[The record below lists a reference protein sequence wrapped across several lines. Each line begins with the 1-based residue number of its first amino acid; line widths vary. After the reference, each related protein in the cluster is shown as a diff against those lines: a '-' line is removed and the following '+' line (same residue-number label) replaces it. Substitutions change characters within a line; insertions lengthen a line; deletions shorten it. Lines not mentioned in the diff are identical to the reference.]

1 MVWIDKIRQVKFV
14 FFIVAIV
21 FAMASLIA
29 SHILVRDLSVEERN
43 RMELWA
49 EAMRSLNRADEHTD
63 LNLVLKVI
71 NENQTIPVIVM
82 DAYGQVQT
90 FRNVGLKAEN
100 YNDSIKKVERLGRK
114 FLESGKKIK
123 ITLNDSAH
131 DFILVCYDDSVLI
144 QRLRIYPFIQLIV
157 ALIFVLM
164 AIYILLTLKKNEQNK
179 LWVGLSKET
188 AHQLGT
194 PISSLMAWL
203 EILRDDYSNKELV
216 SDMECDVKRLQLVTE
231 RFSKIG
237 SLPELKPCNLVAVVY
252 HVVTYMRHRISQ
264 KVDIGVENSAP
275 VVLAPMNE
283 SLFEWVIENL
293 LKNAVDAMDATGGRI
308 MLRLEEDKCKVSL
321 EIEDSGKGIRKSNL
335 GNIFRPGF
343 TTKVRGWGLGL
354 SLAKRIIE
362 EYHHGKI
369 WVKKT
374 EIGQGTTFRIE
385 LKKE

>member
-14 FFIVAIV
+14 FFIVVIV
-21 FAMASLIA
+21 FAIASLVA
-29 SHILVRDLSVEERN
+29 SHILVRDLSAEEHN
-43 RMELWA
+43 KMELWA

-71 NENQTIPVIVM
+71 NENQTIPVVVM
-82 DAYGQVQT
+82 DAHDKVQT
-90 FRNVGLKAEN
+90 YRNISLKADN
-100 YNDSIKKVERLGRK
+100 YKDSIEQVEVLGKK
-114 FLESGKKIK
+114 FLERGKKVK
-123 ITLNDSAH
+123 IALNDSTR

-144 QRLRIYPFIQLIV
+144 QRLRIYPFVQLIL
-157 ALIFVLM
+157 ALLFVLM

-179 LWVGLSKET
+179 LWGGISKET

-194 PISSLMAWL
+194 PISSLMAWV
-203 EILRDDYSNKELV
+203 EILREDYSNKELV
-216 SDMECDVKRLQLVTE
+216 ADMDCDIKRLQMVTD

-237 SLPELKPCNLVAVVY
+237 SLPELKPCNLTDVVN
-252 HVVTYMRHRISQ
+252 HVVTYMRRRISQ
-264 KVDIGVENSAP
+264 KIELTFDSSAP
-275 VVLAPMNE
+275 IVMAPINE

-293 LKNAVDAMDATGGRI
+293 LKNAVDALDAKGGRI
-308 MLRLEEDKCKVSL
+308 VLRLEEEKYKVSL
-321 EIEDSGKGIRKSNL
+321 EVEDTGKGIRKSNL
-335 GNIFRPGF
+335 GNVFRPGF

-362 EYHHGKI
+362 DYHHGKI

-374 EIGQGTTFRIE
+374 EIYKGTTFRIE

>member
-1 MVWIDKIRQVKFV
+1 MVWIDKIRQVKFI

-29 SHILVRDLSVEERN
+29 SHILVRDLSAEERN

-82 DAYGQVQT
+82 DAHGQVQT
-90 FRNVGLKAEN
+90 FRNIGLKAEN
-100 YNDSIKKVERLGRK
+100 YNDSIKKVELLGRK

-123 ITLNDSAH
+123 ITLDDSGH

-144 QRLRIYPFIQLIV
+144 HRLRIYPFIQLIV

-179 LWVGLSKET
+179 LWVGISKET

-203 EILRDDYSNKELV
+203 EILRDDYPNKELV
-216 SDMECDVKRLQLVTE
+216 FDMECDVKRLQLVTE

-237 SLPELKPCNLVAVVY
+237 SLPELKPCNLVAVVN

-264 KVDIGVENSAP
+264 KVDIGVEISAS
-275 VVLAPMNE
+275 VVLVPINE

-293 LKNAVDAMDATGGRI
+293 LKNAVDAMDVTGGCV

-321 EIEDSGKGIRKSNL
+321 EIEDTGKGIKKSNL

>member
-14 FFIVAIV
+14 FFIVVIV
-21 FAMASLIA
+21 FAIASLVA
-29 SHILVRDLSVEERN
+29 SHILVRDLSAEEHN
-43 RMELWA
+43 KMELWA

-71 NENQTIPVIVM
+71 NENQTIPVVVM
-82 DAYGQVQT
+82 DAHDKVQT
-90 FRNVGLKAEN
+90 YRNISLKADN
-100 YNDSIKKVERLGRK
+100 YKDSIEQVEVLGKK
-114 FLESGKKIK
+114 FLERGKKVK
-123 ITLNDSAH
+123 IALNDSTR

-144 QRLRIYPFIQLIV
+144 QRLRIYPFVQLIL
-157 ALIFVLM
+157 ALLFVLM

-179 LWVGLSKET
+179 LWVGISKET

-194 PISSLMAWL
+194 PISSLMAWV
-203 EILRDDYSNKELV
+203 EILREDYSNKELV
-216 SDMECDVKRLQLVTE
+216 ADMDCDIKRLQMVTD

-237 SLPELKPCNLVAVVY
+237 SLPELKPCNLTDVVN
-252 HVVTYMRHRISQ
+252 HVVTYMRRRISQ
-264 KVDIGVENSAP
+264 KIELTFDSSAP
-275 VVLAPMNE
+275 IVMAPINE

-293 LKNAVDAMDATGGRI
+293 LKNAVDALDAKGGRI
-308 MLRLEEDKCKVSL
+308 VLRLEEEKYKVSL
-321 EIEDSGKGIRKSNL
+321 EVEDTGKGIRKSNL
-335 GNIFRPGF
+335 GNVFRPGF

-362 EYHHGKI
+362 DYHHGKI

-374 EIGQGTTFRIE
+374 EIYQGTTFRIE

>member
-90 FRNVGLKAEN
+90 FRNAGLKAEN

>member
-100 YNDSIKKVERLGRK
+100 YNDSIKKVEQLGRK

>member
-100 YNDSIKKVERLGRK
+100 YNDSIKKVEQLGRK

-144 QRLRIYPFIQLIV
+144 QRLRIYPFIQLVV

>member
-29 SHILVRDLSVEERN
+29 SHILVRDLSAEESN

-82 DAYGQVQT
+82 DAHGQVQT
-90 FRNVGLKAEN
+90 FRNIGLKAEN
-100 YNDSIKKVERLGRK
+100 YNDSIKRVEQIGRK

-123 ITLNDSAH
+123 ITLHDSAH
-131 DFILVCYDDSVLI
+131 DFIFVCYDDSILI

-179 LWVGLSKET
+179 LWVGISKET

-203 EILRDDYSNKELV
+203 EILRDDYPNKELV

-237 SLPELKPCNLVAVVY
+237 SLPELKPCNLVAVVN

-264 KVDIGVENSAP
+264 KVDIGVEISAS
-275 VVLAPMNE
+275 VVLVLINE
-283 SLFEWVIENL
+283 SLIEWVIENL
-293 LKNAVDAMDATGGRI
+293 LKNAVDAMDATGGRVE
-308 MLRLEEDKCKVSL
+308 LRLEEDKCKVSL
-321 EIEDSGKGIRKSNL
+321 EIEDTGKGIKKSNL

-369 WVKKT
+369 WVKET